1 MASQTILTMTKNL
14 SRLSFPVLVLF
25 VFAGINLN
33 AQENKL
39 TPPSVTNIDQ
49 LDTVVFDLS
58 QAFVVNGFVEFPV
71 SFKTDDVIYALDFSL
86 KYNQNKY
93 SFDTIIDMTTY
104 LLDNSFYNPFDS
116 TIRFTSSSLTPI
128 PNLTQLVKIR
138 FDTITTSLMC
148 FGDIYTLKGY
158 LNGDQ
163 CSVKLVDCNVLSV
176 TENSFTPGSISVF
189 PVPAKEA
196 VHIRISELI
205 YNAVVSLIDLSGRIM
220 EEQNHSVVHEGSV
233 LSFETGNLSEGI
245 YLVNVKS
252 GKNSFTGKLVINK

>member
-1 MASQTILTMTKNL
+1 MASQTTLTMTKNL
-14 SRLSFPVLVLF
+14 SRLLFLASFML
-25 VFAGINLN
+25 AGIYVF
-33 AQENKL
+33 AQENKW
-39 TPPSVTNIDQ
+39 TPPSTANIDQ
-49 LDTVVFDLS
+49 YDSVVFDLS
-58 QAFVVNGFVEFPV
+58 QAVVANGYVEFPV
-71 SFKTDDVIYALDFSL
+71 YFKSDDVIYALDFSL

-163 CSVKLVDCNVLSV
+163 CSVKLVDCSLLSV
-176 TENSFTPGSISVF
+176 TENSFTPGSITVF

-205 YNAVVSLIDLSGRIM
+205 YNAVVSLTDLSGRIM

-252 GKNSFTGKLVINK
+252 GKNSFTGKVVINK